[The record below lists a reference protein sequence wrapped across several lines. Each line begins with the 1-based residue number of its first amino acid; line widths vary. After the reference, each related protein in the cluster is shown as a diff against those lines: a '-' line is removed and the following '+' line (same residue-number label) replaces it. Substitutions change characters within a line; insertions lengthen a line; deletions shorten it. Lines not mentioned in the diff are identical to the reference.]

1 VVRETRFVEIGPVT
15 LFSRSTFSS
24 LLPFPALRMG
34 WGVDLYWAA
43 LAREHGWRLGVVDAV
58 AVAHAEAPA
67 ASTYSREQAIAE
79 ARAFLAGAEHPH
91 LSAAEAQATLAT
103 HRRW

>member
-1 VVRETRFVEIGPVT
+1 VVVRETRFVEIGPVT

-43 LAREHGWRLGVVDAV
+43 LAREHGWRLGVADAV

-79 ARAFLAGAEHPH
+79 ARTFLDGHPY
-91 LSAAEAQATLAT
+91 LSASEAQATLMT
-103 HRRW
+103 HRQW